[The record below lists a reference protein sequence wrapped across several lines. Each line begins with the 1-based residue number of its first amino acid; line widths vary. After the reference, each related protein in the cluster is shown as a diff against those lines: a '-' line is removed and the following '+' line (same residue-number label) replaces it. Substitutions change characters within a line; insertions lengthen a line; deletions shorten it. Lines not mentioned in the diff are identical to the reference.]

1 MNLNKK
7 NAEFFIPD
15 NIELDKAFLRTT
27 HMAIGAHQ
35 DDLEIMAYQGI
46 EECFQSQEK
55 YFFGI
60 VVTDGGG
67 SARDDIYKNYTNE
80 EMINVRKI
88 EQKKAAYLGEFG
100 LLALLDYPSKE
111 VKDKDNKEVVEELK
125 NLILKSQPRII
136 YTHNLADKHD
146 THIGVVTKVIKAIRA
161 LPKNKR
167 PEKIYGCEVW
177 RNLDWLNDD
186 EKIYL
191 DVSKHPNLASA
202 LVEVFDSQ
210 IIGGKRY
217 DLATI
222 GRRLANATYN
232 ASHQTDQQEA
242 LTYAM
247 DLTPLII
254 NDELSVKDF
263 VSDAIDRFKADVQ
276 NKIDRM
282 L

>member
-15 NIELDKAFLRTT
+15 NIDLDKAILRTT

>member
-88 EQKKAAYLGEFG
+88 EQKK
-100 LLALLDYPSKE
+100 LL
-111 VKDKDNKEVVEELK
+111 
-125 NLILKSQPRII
+125 I
-136 YTHNLADKHD
+136 
-146 THIGVVTKVIKAIRA
+146 
-161 LPKNKR
+161 
-167 PEKIYGCEVW
+167 
-177 RNLDWLNDD
+177 
-186 EKIYL
+186 
-191 DVSKHPNLASA
+191 
-202 LVEVFDSQ
+202 
-210 IIGGKRY
+210 
-217 DLATI
+217 
-222 GRRLANATYN
+222 
-232 ASHQTDQQEA
+232 
-242 LTYAM
+242 
-247 DLTPLII
+247 
-254 NDELSVKDF
+254 
-263 VSDAIDRFKADVQ
+263 
-276 NKIDRM
+276 
-282 L
+282 